1 MEIEDIDFDF
11 EENDN
16 INKEITWS
24 EDHEKLLVEWADK
37 ALCYRWLHSKS
48 NLMYYRLNLLFS
60 IPVIIMSTLTG
71 TANFAFQSYDK
82 DIQNVASTA
91 IGCVNILAGIITTV
105 SQYLK
110 IAELNEAHRVSTISW
125 DKFYRNIKLELAKH
139 PNERMLPL
147 NFLKIYKEE
156 FDRLIETSPD
166 IKPRIINEFKKVFGN
181 SKDPI
186 ILDNYKNI
194 TKPEILDE
202 LITTER
208 FRHAWFKNEGKTDPI
223 ELQKLFEINKKK
235 KTMSTYEKV
244 ILTFRTRFFELHNR
258 YPMENEIIDN
268 LKEKIPE
275 ITIKSLLEKI
285 YNKEVLV

>member
-1 MEIEDIDFDF
+1 MEIEELDFDA
-11 EENDN
+11 EEEKKNN
-16 INKEITWS
+16 EILWS

-60 IPVIIMSTLTG
+60 IPVIIMSTVTG
-71 TANFAFQSYDK
+71 TANFAFQNYDK
-82 DIQNVASTA
+82 DTQNIASTA

-139 PNERMLPL
+139 PEERMQPL

-166 IKPRIINEFKKVFGN
+166 IKPRIINEFKTTFTKSV
-181 SKDPI
+181 DPI
-186 ILDNYKNI
+186 VLDNYKNI
-194 TKPEILDE
+194 IKPEILDE
-202 LITTER
+202 LVTTEKY
-208 FRHAWFKNEGKTDPI
+208 RHTWFKNENKNDPVEIQKQI
-223 ELQKLFEINKKK
+223 EANRKKK
-235 KTMSTYEKV
+235 MLENYEKV
-244 ILTFRTRFFELHNR
+244 ILTFRTRFFELYNR
-258 YPMENEIIDN
+258 YPVENEIVDN

-275 ITIKSLLEKI
+275 NTIKTLLEKI
-285 YNKEVLV
+285 YNKDIEAV